1 MKIKKQQ
8 VQASVDNII
17 YFQCPAC
24 QTKALVD
31 VDNEVRRLLDIDYQ
45 DRFVCEECGE
55 EFLGEVGYDLKP
67 KFTKIADNVESA
79 TNTCG
84 IAARPDQ
91 LKKLEDEVVSAATPP
106 YRKREIV
113 KSLQDKL
120 ITRCAK
126 WFRDDFG
133 HMDDSELTEF
143 LPELGYNDINDM
155 FVVEVT
161 LEDDGRIRAEVR
173 AELSYDGLYDLGEAC
188 NPIVQKYDK
197 EAYFDMD
204 QPGIMSAYLDLDGVY
219 GSVTNKIN
227 ASTRSFEDWLYC
239 KGVPV
244 GEELS
249 DDEYNSYYDQYEEER
264 ELMKDSVMSAD
275 RSGIHNIDSDVYAYL
290 EELGD
295 YLDDDYWAK
304 VDALMDEFEISSADA
319 QYYIYNFGSGKHKQ
333 SDPQSEYEY
342 RKNVYLKRKHEFET
356 LGEDDNN
363 DVLSREEK
371 MNIAKA
377 EMDKVNP
384 KSVKSAK
391 DATFKNDKR
400 LSTTSERYKGYLI
413 VLDRGGD
420 GYNVYDKHRELE
432 DAGYP
437 SKEAAKN
444 FIDELVANDDVYSA
458 DAVDDIESEFQR
470 IDRSG
475 TDEEVAIAAIMY
487 NPGTTMREAREI
499 LPTLSEDK
507 IKDYVDYYYLRDLP
521 RSTRIEI
528 WNNRKNISSSSNVK
542 ASNDDYNPYSF
553 MVGDQLEWSGLYGGQ
568 YKGVVTNVNDEYVTV
583 EVMWTA
589 EDSGDTIIDTQQF
602 EIATDPEGRECIIVW
617 TYGSN
622 AGYVYPPSNDY
633 INSATGANYGGA
645 YDINPES
652 YFTRED
658 LDELGYSV
666 AELVSLDLDDTVEY
680 AGAWIEPNNELT
692 VELKSTD
699 YDSSVTLKVDMR
711 KIRRP
716 QDLTAKYAQRVADE
730 SIKQFKDWYQDE
742 EVINSSEAIDAQYRS
757 WYEPDDDDYIDVDEV
772 EDVVEIELDGT
783 QVRISPDQFDDF
795 VDKEHK
801 WAKYVEI
808 EIPDFSTWVTVPP
821 YQVEDDVWDMIA
833 DMLPEPTNEEKV
845 YTLYGEVRLCY
856 RVSNVI
862 AEELE
867 PIREPEGDYGYNY
880 ETYTDDAEIEFIRD
894 KSQVVSLRVE

>member
-1 MKIKKQQ
+1 MKIKKQK
-8 VQASVDNII
+8 VLAAVDNII

-31 VDNEVRRLLDIDYQ
+31 VDNEVRRLLDVDYQ

-106 YRKREIV
+106 YRKREIIR
-113 KSLQDKL
+113 SLQDKL
-120 ITRCAK
+120 INRCAK

-133 HMDDSELTEF
+133 HMDDSELAEF
-143 LPELGYNDINDM
+143 LPELGYNDLNDM

-219 GSVTNKIN
+219 GSTTNKI
-227 ASTRSFEDWLYC
+227 
-239 KGVPV
+239 
-244 GEELS
+244 
-249 DDEYNSYYDQYEEER
+249 
-264 ELMKDSVMSAD
+264 
-275 RSGIHNIDSDVYAYL
+275 
-290 EELGD
+290 
-295 YLDDDYWAK
+295 
-304 VDALMDEFEISSADA
+304 
-319 QYYIYNFGSGKHKQ
+319 NFGSGKYKQ
-333 SDPQSEYEY
+333 SDS
-342 RKNVYLKRKHEFET
+342 
-356 LGEDDNN
+356 
-363 DVLSREEK
+363 DVESS
-371 MNIAKA
+371 
-377 EMDKVNP
+377 
-384 KSVKSAK
+384 KSVSA
-391 DATFKNDKR
+391 
-400 LSTTSERYKGYLI
+400 
-413 VLDRGGD
+413 
-420 GYNVYDKHRELE
+420 
-432 DAGYP
+432 
-437 SKEAAKN
+437 
-444 FIDELVANDDVYSA
+444 
-458 DAVDDIESEFQR
+458 
-470 IDRSG
+470 
-475 TDEEVAIAAIMY
+475 
-487 NPGTTMREAREI
+487 
-499 LPTLSEDK
+499 
-507 IKDYVDYYYLRDLP
+507 
-521 RSTRIEI
+521 
-528 WNNRKNISSSSNVK
+528 VK
-542 ASNDDYNPYSF
+542 
-553 MVGDQLEWSGLYGGQ
+553 
-568 YKGVVTNVNDEYVTV
+568 
-583 EVMWTA
+583 
-589 EDSGDTIIDTQQF
+589 
-602 EIATDPEGRECIIVW
+602 
-617 TYGSN
+617 
-622 AGYVYPPSNDY
+622 
-633 INSATGANYGGA
+633 NYGGA
-645 YDINPES
+645 YDIDPES

-716 QDLTAKYAQRVADE
+716 QDLTAKYAQKVADE

-742 EVINSSEAIDAQYRS
+742 EAINSSEAIDAQYRS

-772 EDVVEIELDGT
+772 EDVVEIDLDGT
-783 QVRISPDQFDDF
+783 QVRIYPDQFDSTQVRISPYQFDDF

-808 EIPDFSTWVTVPP
+808 EIPDFNTWVTVPSD
-821 YQVEDDVWDMIA
+821 QVEDDVWDMIA
-833 DMLPEPTNEEKV
+833 DMLPEPTDEEEI

-856 RVSNVI
+856 RVSNVF
-862 AEELE
+862 AEELN

-894 KSQVVSLRVE
+894 KSQVVSLRIE

>member
-1 MKIKKQQ
+1 MKITKQK
-8 VQASVDNII
+8 VLAAVGNII

-31 VDNEVRRLLDIDYQ
+31 VDNEVRSLLDVDYQ

-55 EFLGEVGYDLKP
+55 EFLGEIGYDMKP
-67 KFTKIADNVESA
+67 EFTRITDDIESA

-91 LKKLEDEVVSAATPP
+91 LKKPEDEVVSAATPP
-106 YRKREIV
+106 YRKREII

-120 ITRCAK
+120 INRCAK

-143 LPELGYNDINDM
+143 LPELGYNDLNDM
-155 FVVEVT
+155 FVVDVT

-204 QPGIMSAYLDLDGVY
+204 QPGIMSAYLDPDSVY
-219 GSVTNKIN
+219 GSITNKI
-227 ASTRSFEDWLYC
+227 
-239 KGVPV
+239 
-244 GEELS
+244 
-249 DDEYNSYYDQYEEER
+249 
-264 ELMKDSVMSAD
+264 
-275 RSGIHNIDSDVYAYL
+275 
-290 EELGD
+290 
-295 YLDDDYWAK
+295 
-304 VDALMDEFEISSADA
+304 
-319 QYYIYNFGSGKHKQ
+319 NFGSGKHKQ

-391 DATFKNDKR
+391 YATFKNDKR
-400 LSTTSERYKGYLI
+400 LST
-413 VLDRGGD
+413 
-420 GYNVYDKHRELE
+420 
-432 DAGYP
+432 
-437 SKEAAKN
+437 
-444 FIDELVANDDVYSA
+444 
-458 DAVDDIESEFQR
+458 
-470 IDRSG
+470 
-475 TDEEVAIAAIMY
+475 
-487 NPGTTMREAREI
+487 
-499 LPTLSEDK
+499 
-507 IKDYVDYYYLRDLP
+507 
-521 RSTRIEI
+521 
-528 WNNRKNISSSSNVK
+528 
-542 ASNDDYNPYSF
+542 
-553 MVGDQLEWSGLYGGQ
+553 
-568 YKGVVTNVNDEYVTV
+568 
-583 EVMWTA
+583 
-589 EDSGDTIIDTQQF
+589 
-602 EIATDPEGRECIIVW
+602 
-617 TYGSN
+617 
-622 AGYVYPPSNDY
+622 SNDY

-645 YDINPES
+645 YDIDPES

-692 VELKSTD
+692 VELKSAD

-716 QDLTAKYAQRVADE
+716 QDLTAKYAQKIADE
-730 SIKQFKDWYQDE
+730 SLKQFKDWYQDE

-757 WYEPDDDDYIDVDEV
+757 WYEPDDDDYIDADEV
-772 EDVVEIELDGT
+772 EDVVEIDLDGT
-783 QVRISPDQFDDF
+783 QVRISPDRLDDF
-795 VDKEHK
+795 VDKEHE
-801 WAKYVEI
+801 WAKYVDI
-808 EIPDFSTWVTVPP
+808 EIPDFNTRVTVPP
-821 YQVEDDVWDMIA
+821 YQVEDDVWDMIT

-856 RVSNVI
+856 RVSNVF
-862 AEELE
+862 AEELD

-880 ETYTDDAEIEFIRD
+880 ETYIDDAKIEFIRD

>member
-1 MKIKKQQ
+1 MKITKQK
-8 VQASVDNII
+8 VLAAVGNII

-31 VDNEVRRLLDIDYQ
+31 VDNEVRSLLDVDYQ

-55 EFLGEVGYDLKP
+55 EFLGEIGYDMKP
-67 KFTKIADNVESA
+67 EFTRITDDIESA

-91 LKKLEDEVVSAATPP
+91 LKKPEDEVVSAATPP
-106 YRKREIV
+106 YRKREII

-120 ITRCAK
+120 INRCAK

-143 LPELGYNDINDM
+143 LPELGYNDLNDM
-155 FVVEVT
+155 FVVDVT

-204 QPGIMSAYLDLDGVY
+204 QPGIMSAYLDPDSVY
-219 GSVTNKIN
+219 GSITNKI
-227 ASTRSFEDWLYC
+227 
-239 KGVPV
+239 
-244 GEELS
+244 
-249 DDEYNSYYDQYEEER
+249 
-264 ELMKDSVMSAD
+264 
-275 RSGIHNIDSDVYAYL
+275 
-290 EELGD
+290 
-295 YLDDDYWAK
+295 
-304 VDALMDEFEISSADA
+304 
-319 QYYIYNFGSGKHKQ
+319 NFGSGKHKQ

-391 DATFKNDKR
+391 YATFKNDKR
-400 LSTTSERYKGYLI
+400 LST
-413 VLDRGGD
+413 
-420 GYNVYDKHRELE
+420 
-432 DAGYP
+432 
-437 SKEAAKN
+437 
-444 FIDELVANDDVYSA
+444 
-458 DAVDDIESEFQR
+458 
-470 IDRSG
+470 
-475 TDEEVAIAAIMY
+475 
-487 NPGTTMREAREI
+487 
-499 LPTLSEDK
+499 
-507 IKDYVDYYYLRDLP
+507 
-521 RSTRIEI
+521 
-528 WNNRKNISSSSNVK
+528 
-542 ASNDDYNPYSF
+542 
-553 MVGDQLEWSGLYGGQ
+553 
-568 YKGVVTNVNDEYVTV
+568 
-583 EVMWTA
+583 
-589 EDSGDTIIDTQQF
+589 
-602 EIATDPEGRECIIVW
+602 
-617 TYGSN
+617 
-622 AGYVYPPSNDY
+622 SNDY

-645 YDINPES
+645 YDIDPES

-692 VELKSTD
+692 VELKSAD

-716 QDLTAKYAQRVADE
+716 QDLTAKYAQKIADE
-730 SIKQFKDWYQDE
+730 SLKQFKDWYQDE

-772 EDVVEIELDGT
+772 EDVVEIDLDGT
-783 QVRISPDQFDDF
+783 QVRISPDRLDDF
-795 VDKEHK
+795 VDKEHE
-801 WAKYVEI
+801 WAKYVDI
-808 EIPDFSTWVTVPP
+808 EIPDFSTWITIPS
-821 YQVEDDVWDMIA
+821 YQIEDDVWSMIT
-833 DMLPEPTNEEKV
+833 DMLPEPTDEEKI

-856 RVSNVI
+856 RVSNVF
-862 AEELE
+862 AEELN
-867 PIREPEGDYGYNY
+867 PIRELEGDYGYNY

>member
-1 MKIKKQQ
+1 MKITKQK
-8 VQASVDNII
+8 VLAAVGNII

-31 VDNEVRRLLDIDYQ
+31 VDNEVRSLLDVDYQ

-55 EFLGEVGYDLKP
+55 EFLGEIGYDMKP
-67 KFTKIADNVESA
+67 EFTRITDDIESA

-91 LKKLEDEVVSAATPP
+91 LKKPEDEVVSAATPP
-106 YRKREIV
+106 YRKREII

-120 ITRCAK
+120 INRCAK

-133 HMDDSELTEF
+133 HMNDSELAEF
-143 LPELGYNDINDM
+143 LPELGYNDLNDM

-249 DDEYNSYYDQYEEER
+249 DDEYNSYYDQYEEEL

-295 YLDDDYWAK
+295 YLDNDYWAK
-304 VDALMDEFEISSADA
+304 VDALMDEFEISSPDA
-319 QYYIYNFGSGKHKQ
+319 QFYIYNFSSGKYKQ

-391 DATFKNDKR
+391 YATFKNDKR
-400 LSTTSERYKGYLI
+400 LST
-413 VLDRGGD
+413 
-420 GYNVYDKHRELE
+420 
-432 DAGYP
+432 
-437 SKEAAKN
+437 
-444 FIDELVANDDVYSA
+444 
-458 DAVDDIESEFQR
+458 
-470 IDRSG
+470 
-475 TDEEVAIAAIMY
+475 
-487 NPGTTMREAREI
+487 
-499 LPTLSEDK
+499 
-507 IKDYVDYYYLRDLP
+507 
-521 RSTRIEI
+521 
-528 WNNRKNISSSSNVK
+528 
-542 ASNDDYNPYSF
+542 
-553 MVGDQLEWSGLYGGQ
+553 
-568 YKGVVTNVNDEYVTV
+568 
-583 EVMWTA
+583 
-589 EDSGDTIIDTQQF
+589 
-602 EIATDPEGRECIIVW
+602 
-617 TYGSN
+617 
-622 AGYVYPPSNDY
+622 SNDY

-645 YDINPES
+645 YDIDPES

-692 VELKSTD
+692 VELKSAD

-716 QDLTAKYAQRVADE
+716 QDLTAKYAQKIANE
-730 SIKQFKDWYQDE
+730 SLKQFKDWYQDE

-772 EDVVEIELDGT
+772 EDVVEIDLDGT
-783 QVRISPDQFDDF
+783 QVRISPDRLDDF
-795 VDKEHK
+795 VDKEHE
-801 WAKYVEI
+801 WAEYVDI
-808 EIPDFSTWVTVPP
+808 EIPDFNTKVTVPP
-821 YQVEDDVWDMIA
+821 YQVEDDVWDMIT

-856 RVSNVI
+856 RVSNVF
-862 AEELE
+862 AEELD

-894 KSQVVSLRVE
+894 KSQVVSLRIE

>member
-55 EFLGEVGYDLKP
+55 EFIGEVGYDLKP

-120 ITRCAK
+120 INRCAK

-133 HMDDSELTEF
+133 HMDDSELAEF
-143 LPELGYNDINDM
+143 LPELGYNDLNDM

-249 DDEYNSYYDQYEEER
+249 DDEYNSYYDQYEEEL

-295 YLDDDYWAK
+295 YLDNDYWAK
-304 VDALMDEFEISSADA
+304 VDALMDEFKISSPDA
-319 QYYIYNFGSGKHKQ
+319 QFYIYNFSSGKYKQ
-333 SDPQSEYEY
+333 SDS
-342 RKNVYLKRKHEFET
+342 
-356 LGEDDNN
+356 
-363 DVLSREEK
+363 DVESS
-371 MNIAKA
+371 
-377 EMDKVNP
+377 
-384 KSVKSAK
+384 KSVSA
-391 DATFKNDKR
+391 
-400 LSTTSERYKGYLI
+400 
-413 VLDRGGD
+413 
-420 GYNVYDKHRELE
+420 
-432 DAGYP
+432 
-437 SKEAAKN
+437 
-444 FIDELVANDDVYSA
+444 
-458 DAVDDIESEFQR
+458 
-470 IDRSG
+470 
-475 TDEEVAIAAIMY
+475 
-487 NPGTTMREAREI
+487 
-499 LPTLSEDK
+499 
-507 IKDYVDYYYLRDLP
+507 
-521 RSTRIEI
+521 
-528 WNNRKNISSSSNVK
+528 VK
-542 ASNDDYNPYSF
+542 
-553 MVGDQLEWSGLYGGQ
+553 
-568 YKGVVTNVNDEYVTV
+568 
-583 EVMWTA
+583 
-589 EDSGDTIIDTQQF
+589 
-602 EIATDPEGRECIIVW
+602 
-617 TYGSN
+617 
-622 AGYVYPPSNDY
+622 
-633 INSATGANYGGA
+633 NYGGA
-645 YDINPES
+645 YDIDPES

-692 VELKSTD
+692 VELKSAD

-742 EVINSSEAIDAQYRS
+742 EAINSSEAIDAQYRS

-772 EDVVEIELDGT
+772 EDVVEIDLDGT
-783 QVRISPDQFDDF
+783 QVRISPDHFDDF
-795 VDKEHK
+795 VDKKHE
-801 WAKYVEI
+801 WAEDVDI
-808 EIPDFSTWVTVPP
+808 EIPDFSTWITVPP
-821 YQVEDDVWDMIA
+821 YQVEDDVWDMIT
-833 DMLPEPTNEEKV
+833 DMLPETANEEKV

-856 RVSNVI
+856 RVSNVF
-862 AEELE
+862 AEELD

>member
-8 VQASVDNII
+8 VQAAVDNII

-120 ITRCAK
+120 INRCAK

-204 QPGIMSAYLDLDGVY
+204 EPGIMSAYLDPDSVY
-219 GSVTNKIN
+219 GSITNKI
-227 ASTRSFEDWLYC
+227 
-239 KGVPV
+239 
-244 GEELS
+244 
-249 DDEYNSYYDQYEEER
+249 
-264 ELMKDSVMSAD
+264 
-275 RSGIHNIDSDVYAYL
+275 
-290 EELGD
+290 
-295 YLDDDYWAK
+295 
-304 VDALMDEFEISSADA
+304 
-319 QYYIYNFGSGKHKQ
+319 NFGSGKHKQ
-333 SDPQSEYEY
+333 SDSDVESSE
-342 RKNVYLKRKHEFET
+342 
-356 LGEDDNN
+356 
-363 DVLSREEK
+363 
-371 MNIAKA
+371 
-377 EMDKVNP
+377 
-384 KSVKSAK
+384 SVSA
-391 DATFKNDKR
+391 
-400 LSTTSERYKGYLI
+400 
-413 VLDRGGD
+413 
-420 GYNVYDKHRELE
+420 
-432 DAGYP
+432 
-437 SKEAAKN
+437 
-444 FIDELVANDDVYSA
+444 
-458 DAVDDIESEFQR
+458 
-470 IDRSG
+470 
-475 TDEEVAIAAIMY
+475 
-487 NPGTTMREAREI
+487 
-499 LPTLSEDK
+499 
-507 IKDYVDYYYLRDLP
+507 
-521 RSTRIEI
+521 
-528 WNNRKNISSSSNVK
+528 VK
-542 ASNDDYNPYSF
+542 
-553 MVGDQLEWSGLYGGQ
+553 
-568 YKGVVTNVNDEYVTV
+568 
-583 EVMWTA
+583 
-589 EDSGDTIIDTQQF
+589 
-602 EIATDPEGRECIIVW
+602 
-617 TYGSN
+617 
-622 AGYVYPPSNDY
+622 
-633 INSATGANYGGA
+633 NYGGA
-645 YDINPES
+645 YDIDPES

-692 VELKSTD
+692 VELKSAD

-772 EDVVEIELDGT
+772 EDVVEIDLDGT

-821 YQVEDDVWDMIA
+821 YQVEDDVWDMIT

-894 KSQVVSLRVE
+894 KSQVVSLRIE

>member
-1 MKIKKQQ
+1 MKITKQK
-8 VQASVDNII
+8 VLAAVDNII

-31 VDNEVRRLLDIDYQ
+31 VDNEVHRLLDIDYQ

-106 YRKREIV
+106 YRKREII

-120 ITRCAK
+120 INRCAK

-143 LPELGYNDINDM
+143 LPELGYNDLNDM

-204 QPGIMSAYLDLDGVY
+204 QPGIMSAYLDPDSVY
-219 GSVTNKIN
+219 GSITNKIN
-227 ASTRSFEDWLYC
+227 S
-239 KGVPV
+239 
-244 GEELS
+244 
-249 DDEYNSYYDQYEEER
+249 
-264 ELMKDSVMSAD
+264 
-275 RSGIHNIDSDVYAYL
+275 
-290 EELGD
+290 
-295 YLDDDYWAK
+295 
-304 VDALMDEFEISSADA
+304 
-319 QYYIYNFGSGKHKQ
+319 GSGKYKQ

-487 NPGTTMREAREI
+487 NLGTTMREAREI

-507 IKDYVDYYYLRDLP
+507 IKDYVDYYHLRDLP
-521 RSTRIEI
+521 RSERIEI

-542 ASNDDYNPYSF
+542 ASNDVYNPYSF

-568 YKGVVTNVNDEYVTV
+568 YRGVVTNVNDEYVTV

-602 EIATDPEGRECIIVW
+602 EIATDSEGRECIIVW
-617 TYGSN
+617 TYGSD
-622 AGYVYPPSNDY
+622 AGYVYPPSDDY

-645 YDINPES
+645 YDIDPES

-666 AELVSLDLDDTVEY
+666 AELVSLELDDTVEY

-692 VELKSTD
+692 VELKSAD

-742 EVINSSEAIDAQYRS
+742 EAINSSEAIDAQYRS

-772 EDVVEIELDGT
+772 EDVVEIDLDGT

-833 DMLPEPTNEEKV
+833 DMLPEPTDEEKV

-856 RVSNVI
+856 RVSNVF
-862 AEELE
+862 AEELD

-894 KSQVVSLRVE
+894 KSQVVSLHVE

>member
-8 VQASVDNII
+8 VQAAMDNII

-31 VDNEVRRLLDIDYQ
+31 VDNEVRSLLDVDYQ

-55 EFLGEVGYDLKP
+55 EFLGEIGYDMKP
-67 KFTKIADNVESA
+67 EFTKITDDIESA

-84 IAARPDQ
+84 VAVRPDQ

-106 YRKREIV
+106 YRKREII

-133 HMDDSELTEF
+133 HMDDSELAEF

-173 AELSYDGLYDLGEAC
+173 AELSYDGLYDLGDAC

-249 DDEYNSYYDQYEEER
+249 DDEYNSYYDQYEEEL

-295 YLDDDYWAK
+295 YLDNDYWAK
-304 VDALMDEFEISSADA
+304 VDALMDEFQISSPDA
-319 QYYIYNFGSGKHKQ
+319 QFYIYNFSSGKYKQ

-413 VLDRGGD
+413 VLDSGGD

-475 TDEEVAIAAIMY
+475 TDE
-487 NPGTTMREAREI
+487 
-499 LPTLSEDK
+499 SD
-507 IKDYVDYYYLRDLP
+507 
-521 RSTRIEI
+521 
-528 WNNRKNISSSSNVK
+528 
-542 ASNDDYNPYSF
+542 
-553 MVGDQLEWSGLYGGQ
+553 
-568 YKGVVTNVNDEYVTV
+568 
-583 EVMWTA
+583 
-589 EDSGDTIIDTQQF
+589 
-602 EIATDPEGRECIIVW
+602 
-617 TYGSN
+617 

-645 YDINPES
+645 YDIDPES

-658 LDELGYSV
+658 IDELGYSV

-692 VELKSTD
+692 VELKSAD

-742 EVINSSEAIDAQYRS
+742 EAINSSEAIDAQYRS

-772 EDVVEIELDGT
+772 EDVVEIDLDGT
-783 QVRISPDQFDDF
+783 QVRISPDRSDDF
-795 VDKEHK
+795 VDKKHE
-801 WAKYVEI
+801 WAEDVDI

-821 YQVEDDVWDMIA
+821 YQVEDDVWDMIT
-833 DMLPEPTNEEKV
+833 DMLPEPTNEEKI

-856 RVSNVI
+856 RVSNVF

>member
-31 VDNEVRRLLDIDYQ
+31 VDNEVRSLLDVDYQ
-45 DRFVCEECGE
+45 DRFVCDECGE

-120 ITRCAK
+120 INRCAK

-204 QPGIMSAYLDLDGVY
+204 QPGIMSAYLDPDSVY
-219 GSVTNKIN
+219 GSITNKIN
-227 ASTRSFEDWLYC
+227 
-239 KGVPV
+239 
-244 GEELS
+244 
-249 DDEYNSYYDQYEEER
+249 
-264 ELMKDSVMSAD
+264 
-275 RSGIHNIDSDVYAYL
+275 
-290 EELGD
+290 
-295 YLDDDYWAK
+295 
-304 VDALMDEFEISSADA
+304 
-319 QYYIYNFGSGKHKQ
+319 FGSEKHKQ

-475 TDEEVAIAAIMY
+475 TDE
-487 NPGTTMREAREI
+487 
-499 LPTLSEDK
+499 SD
-507 IKDYVDYYYLRDLP
+507 
-521 RSTRIEI
+521 
-528 WNNRKNISSSSNVK
+528 
-542 ASNDDYNPYSF
+542 
-553 MVGDQLEWSGLYGGQ
+553 
-568 YKGVVTNVNDEYVTV
+568 
-583 EVMWTA
+583 
-589 EDSGDTIIDTQQF
+589 
-602 EIATDPEGRECIIVW
+602 
-617 TYGSN
+617 

-645 YDINPES
+645 YDIDPES

-666 AELVSLDLDDTVEY
+666 AELVSLDLGDTVEY

-742 EVINSSEAIDAQYRS
+742 EAINSSEAIDAQYRS

-772 EDVVEIELDGT
+772 EDVVEIDLDGT
-783 QVRISPDQFDDF
+783 QVRISPDRSDDF
-795 VDKEHK
+795 VDKKHE
-801 WAKYVEI
+801 WAEDVDI
-808 EIPDFSTWVTVPP
+808 EIPDFSTWITVPP
-821 YQVEDDVWDMIA
+821 YQVEDDVWDMIT

-862 AEELE
+862 AEELD

>member
-1 MKIKKQQ
+1 MKITKQK
-8 VQASVDNII
+8 VQAAVDNII

-31 VDNEVRRLLDIDYQ
+31 VDNEVRSLLDVDYQ

-55 EFLGEVGYDLKP
+55 EFLGEIGYDMKP
-67 KFTKIADNVESA
+67 EFTRITDDIESA

-91 LKKLEDEVVSAATPP
+91 LKKPEDEVVSAATPP
-106 YRKREIV
+106 YRKREII

-120 ITRCAK
+120 INRCAK

-133 HMDDSELTEF
+133 HMDDSELAEF
-143 LPELGYNDINDM
+143 LPELGYNDLNDM

-204 QPGIMSAYLDLDGVY
+204 QPGIMSAYLDLDSVY
-219 GSVTNKIN
+219 GSITNKI
-227 ASTRSFEDWLYC
+227 
-239 KGVPV
+239 
-244 GEELS
+244 
-249 DDEYNSYYDQYEEER
+249 
-264 ELMKDSVMSAD
+264 
-275 RSGIHNIDSDVYAYL
+275 
-290 EELGD
+290 
-295 YLDDDYWAK
+295 
-304 VDALMDEFEISSADA
+304 
-319 QYYIYNFGSGKHKQ
+319 NFGSGKHKQ

-356 LGEDDNN
+356 LGEADNN

-391 DATFKNDKR
+391 DATFKNNKR

-475 TDEEVAIAAIMY
+475 
-487 NPGTTMREAREI
+487 
-499 LPTLSEDK
+499 S
-507 IKDYVDYYYLRDLP
+507 
-521 RSTRIEI
+521 
-528 WNNRKNISSSSNVK
+528 
-542 ASNDDYNPYSF
+542 
-553 MVGDQLEWSGLYGGQ
+553 
-568 YKGVVTNVNDEYVTV
+568 
-583 EVMWTA
+583 
-589 EDSGDTIIDTQQF
+589 
-602 EIATDPEGRECIIVW
+602 
-617 TYGSN
+617 
-622 AGYVYPPSNDY
+622 GYVYPPSNDY

-645 YDINPES
+645 YDIDPES

-742 EVINSSEAIDAQYRS
+742 EAINSSEAIDAQYRS

-772 EDVVEIELDGT
+772 EDVVEIDLDGT
-783 QVRISPDQFDDF
+783 QVRIYPDQFDSTQVRISPYQFDDF

-808 EIPDFSTWVTVPP
+808 EIPDFNTWVTVPSD
-821 YQVEDDVWDMIA
+821 QVEDDVWDMIA
-833 DMLPEPTNEEKV
+833 DMLPEPTDEEEI

-856 RVSNVI
+856 RVSNVF
-862 AEELE
+862 AEELN

-894 KSQVVSLRVE
+894 KSQVVSLRIE

>member
-8 VQASVDNII
+8 VQAAMDNII

-106 YRKREIV
+106 YRKREII

-143 LPELGYNDINDM
+143 LPELGYNDLNDM

-188 NPIVQKYDK
+188 NPIVQEYDK

-249 DDEYNSYYDQYEEER
+249 DDEYNSYYDQYEEEL

-295 YLDDDYWAK
+295 YLDNDYWAK
-304 VDALMDEFEISSADA
+304 VDALIDEFKISSPDA
-319 QYYIYNFGSGKHKQ
+319 QFYIYNFGSGKYKQ
-333 SDPQSEYEY
+333 SDS
-342 RKNVYLKRKHEFET
+342 
-356 LGEDDNN
+356 
-363 DVLSREEK
+363 DVESS
-371 MNIAKA
+371 
-377 EMDKVNP
+377 
-384 KSVKSAK
+384 KSVSA
-391 DATFKNDKR
+391 
-400 LSTTSERYKGYLI
+400 
-413 VLDRGGD
+413 
-420 GYNVYDKHRELE
+420 
-432 DAGYP
+432 
-437 SKEAAKN
+437 
-444 FIDELVANDDVYSA
+444 
-458 DAVDDIESEFQR
+458 
-470 IDRSG
+470 
-475 TDEEVAIAAIMY
+475 
-487 NPGTTMREAREI
+487 
-499 LPTLSEDK
+499 
-507 IKDYVDYYYLRDLP
+507 
-521 RSTRIEI
+521 
-528 WNNRKNISSSSNVK
+528 VK
-542 ASNDDYNPYSF
+542 
-553 MVGDQLEWSGLYGGQ
+553 
-568 YKGVVTNVNDEYVTV
+568 
-583 EVMWTA
+583 
-589 EDSGDTIIDTQQF
+589 
-602 EIATDPEGRECIIVW
+602 
-617 TYGSN
+617 
-622 AGYVYPPSNDY
+622 
-633 INSATGANYGGA
+633 NYGGA
-645 YDINPES
+645 YDIDPES

-692 VELKSTD
+692 VELKSAD

-716 QDLTAKYAQRVADE
+716 QDLTAKYAQKVADE

-742 EVINSSEAIDAQYRS
+742 EAINSSEAINAQYRS

-772 EDVVEIELDGT
+772 EDVVEIDLDGT
-783 QVRISPDQFDDF
+783 QVRISPYQFDDF

-808 EIPDFSTWVTVPP
+808 EIPDFNTWVTVPSD
-821 YQVEDDVWDMIA
+821 QVEDDVWDMIA
-833 DMLPEPTNEEKV
+833 DMLPEPTDEEEI

-856 RVSNVI
+856 RVSNVF
-862 AEELE
+862 AEELDS
-867 PIREPEGDYGYNY
+867 IREPEGDYGYNY

-894 KSQVVSLRVE
+894 KSQVVSLRIE